1 MTDQDAKC
9 RKNGHIDLWGSF
21 QTVEPSPWLSL
32 LSCLDPNSWPSKM
45 VGQLENL
52 SLSSMILRTKPPF
65 CEGKKPSAIVVVAF
79 FATHPVSKDLSPG
92 IMTADQVSGSLSP
105 SPTWPL
111 AATSHCPVIVTQA
124 SEPSQLIHAGCLFN
138 DMLCWAKSWDW
149 DDCAIS
155 R

>member
-1 MTDQDAKC
+1 
-9 RKNGHIDLWGSF
+9 
-21 QTVEPSPWLSL
+21 
-32 LSCLDPNSWPSKM
+32 M

-105 SPTWPL
+105 SPT
-111 AATSHCPVIVTQA
+111 
-124 SEPSQLIHAGCLFN
+124 
-138 DMLCWAKSWDW
+138 
-149 DDCAIS
+149 
-155 R
+155 